1 MRPGRQMRRQK
12 FAPTMRRGCDR
23 IRVGSIAA
31 KLSVSW
37 RSRRCINSRAECAA
51 GHRDIPHRFRP
62 QSAQVEWSKKVRHGL
77 GYGEGRNTST
87 SSAAKISSAEGSGG
101 KRCETSPEEFAKFYP
116 PPIDWIRRTLTASAP
131 PAQTVASRGFSRL
144 PLYFISP
151 NRP

>member
-1 MRPGRQMRRQK
+1 
-12 FAPTMRRGCDR
+12 MRRGCDR

-101 KRCETSPEEFAKFYP
+101 HVIKWRILGPDRFLFLYVNGLECFGYRQSPLEAMAYDAETAFASSMAIFNVLA
-116 PPIDWIRRTLTASAP
+116 I
-131 PAQTVASRGFSRL
+131 
-144 PLYFISP
+144 
-151 NRP
+151 